1 MSTHRSV
8 YTSKAIH
15 RQTSI
20 FCVTVPSMDIDVRRG
35 EGTPAACCAPVNA
48 PDLTDGEAT
57 STAALFKALGDPHR
71 IRIVNQLVNAP
82 GPVCVCDLNRDVEVS
97 QSTLSFHLKKLL
109 DAGLL
114 TREQR
119 GVWAFYSID
128 RTAADRLRDVLLLE
142 GADRR

>member
-1 MSTHRSV
+1 
-8 YTSKAIH
+8 
-15 RQTSI
+15 
-20 FCVTVPSMDIDVRRG
+20 MDIDELAG
-35 EGTPAACCAPVNA
+35 GGTPVACCAPVDA

-71 IRIVNQLVNAP
+71 IRIVNQLVNAG

-128 RTAADRLRDVLLLE
+128 RTAAERLRDVLRLE
-142 GADRR
+142 GADRQ

>member
-1 MSTHRSV
+1 
-8 YTSKAIH
+8 
-15 RQTSI
+15 
-20 FCVTVPSMDIDVRRG
+20 MDIDVQPSG
-35 EGTPAACCAPVNA
+35 GTPVACCAPVDA
-48 PDLTDGEAT
+48 PDLTDDEVT

-71 IRIVNQLVNAP
+71 IRIVNQLVNAS
-82 GPVCVCDLNRDVEVS
+82 GPVCVCDINRDVEVS

-114 TREQR
+114 SREQR

-128 RTAADRLRDVLLLE
+128 RTAADRLRGVLRLE